1 MSLAFEPVC
10 GVANPHGK
18 STWQIQKAP
27 YILLMMVE
35 DVMDDH
41 TDTHSLY
48 VLLAMRA
55 PKANTSFADFPSPLA
70 YLNGQA

>member
-1 MSLAFEPVC
+1 
-10 GVANPHGK
+10 
-18 STWQIQKAP
+18 
-27 YILLMMVE
+27 MMVE
-35 DVMDDH
+35 DFMDDH